1 MADEHAVI
9 LPMVQHH
16 VEQPKVDPA
25 PNAAPRLATPEQ
37 IRAADQLFAKQEQ
50 EQQLVSGLLGM
61 YTGSLLLRD
70 LAAEHL
76 AHSEEED
83 EEPDDPEPVAEPD

>member
-1 MADEHAVI
+1 MADEHMAIVP
-9 LPMVQHH
+9 LVQHH

-25 PNAAPRLATPEQ
+25 PNAAPRLATPEE
-37 IRAADQLFAKQEQ
+37 IRAADQLFAKQAQ

-76 AHSEEED
+76 AHSEEE
-83 EEPDDPEPVAEPD
+83 EQEPDDTEPAAEPA

>member
-1 MADEHAVI
+1 MAEQPI
-9 LPMVQHH
+9 LIAPLVHEH
-16 VEQPKVDPA
+16 VEQPKVELAQHTPA
-25 PNAAPRLATPEQ
+25 RLATAEE
-37 IRAADQLFAKQEQ
+37 IRAADQLFAKKEQ

-76 AHSEEED
+76 THGDEEEEADSEEES
-83 EEPDDPEPVAEPD
+83 EE